1 MGWNWEEPSK
11 DGWKDERGDE
21 RDSEEEEEEE
31 EKESVRE
38 GLDARGYE
46 GAVCDSNEGLVGLTC
61 GGEPSRGSIWKGGLF
76 TGAPEGRA
84 GGRRSGE
91 VSFNLDIA
99 LPRLVPGD
107 ETEEPWRSKESE

>member
-1 MGWNWEEPSK
+1 MGWKWEEPSK
-11 DGWKDERGDE
+11 GGSDNEMGDAGV
-21 RDSEEEEEEE
+21 SEEEEEEE

-38 GLDARGYE
+38 GLDARGYD
-46 GAVCDSNEGLVGLTC
+46 GAVCDSSEGLVDITC
-61 GGEPSRGSIWKGGLF
+61 GGEPPRGSIWRGVF
-76 TGAPEGRA
+76 FMGAPEG
-84 GGRRSGE
+84 RSGE